1 MRIADSLLSQLM
13 LKLNYQLADLFFI
26 VNDMDVASLGDD
38 NATYSIA
45 DNIDDLIKSLEE
57 GFTAWFQCFHN
68 NLLKSNPEN

>member
-1 MRIADSLLSQLM
+1 MRIADSLLSKLM

-26 VNDMDVASLGDD
+26 VNDIDVASLGDD

-57 GFTAWFQCFHN
+57 GFTA
-68 NLLKSNPEN
+68 

>member
-57 GFTAWFQCFHN
+57 GFTA
-68 NLLKSNPEN
+68 